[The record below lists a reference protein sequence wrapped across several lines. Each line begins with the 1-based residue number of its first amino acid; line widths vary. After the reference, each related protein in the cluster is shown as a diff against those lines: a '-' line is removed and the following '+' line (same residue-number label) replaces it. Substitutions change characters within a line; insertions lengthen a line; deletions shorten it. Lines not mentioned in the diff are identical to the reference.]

1 MKVGDL
7 LFVYGSLRLG
17 EASDLSMWNGAKSAR
32 FIGNDTICGKLY
44 DCGWY
49 PGVKEAEDF
58 ISSCLVDYVHGEV
71 FEILEERAV
80 GALDGY
86 EGYPSLYDRK
96 QVETKEGRKVWV
108 YTYNPPVSDERRVD
122 SGDWVLY
129 RKGPN
134 DIDVVTGGE
143 MPPPILNSD
152 KGA

>member
-1 MKVGDL
+1 MRVGDL

-17 EASDLSMWNGAKSAR
+17 EASDLSMWNGAKAAR
-32 FIGNDTICGKLY
+32 FIGTDTICGKLY

-58 ISSCLVDYVHGEV
+58 IVSSLVDYVHGEV
-71 FEILEERAV
+71 FEILEEQAV
-80 GALDGY
+80 GILDSY
-86 EGYPSLYDRK
+86 EGYPDLYDRIR
-96 QVETKEGRKVWV
+96 VETNEGRTVWV
-108 YTYNPPVSDERRVD
+108 YTYNPPVSDERRVE

-143 MPPPILNSD
+143 RNLTP
-152 KGA
+152 